1 MSTRLQ
7 WLLELHF
14 AGQTFR
20 WSTATATVSRR
31 IPAVDYLYSLGVDP
45 PEIEQSLDGIGSA
58 PSERSTSIE
67 VFFPRETSVARLLA
81 EGFDPSYATAELS
94 LWREGSYW
102 EERRVMLVGHVSRME
117 YGGPDE
123 PVTLTIVEG
132 VLEDSSLIS
141 PPFSTDTT
149 RWPSLPD
156 GEEAFPLPMIVG
168 APGRYESGT
177 GSFQYAPAVPACPI
191 AEGGIP
197 TLKTRVVFAGHHVV
211 ATSVQVFDDEAGE
224 AAFSVDNTDTAIGE
238 QVAEADIGGS
248 DVDREGSTYYVAL
261 YGDGLAVGG
270 EPIETVADACLWA
283 LSYTSLKIDRAAWS
297 ALQERTRGFKIATF
311 IDSSCQ
317 PLDWIIQEVLPLV
330 PVSLVTGP
338 DGLAP
343 VWWNLTPQPRDVVAR
358 FVVGKR
364 GVSRAGR
371 VRVHE
376 GEIANFI
383 RAEVGFDLRDEKPR
397 VIVEV
402 GADPDLD
409 SEPPVLASLHAAVSQ
424 TRYGRREVRLESR
437 ATWDRTTAKNWA
449 QWVLLHRAL
458 PRRSISLEVGSEWLW
473 LPLGSV
479 VSITDADLYWE
490 GRYALLTGVRVDS
503 EEALT
508 LELTSFDQPLKA
520 GPSTS

>member
-1 MSTRLQ
+1 LNRLY

-14 AGQTFR
+14 AGRTFR

-31 IPAVDYLYSLGVDP
+31 IPAVDYLYSLGFDP

-81 EGFDPSYATAELS
+81 ERFDPSYATAELS

-123 PVTLTIVEG
+123 PVTITIVEG

-141 PPFSTDTT
+141 PAFSTNTT
-149 RWPSLPD
+149 RWPSLLD
-156 GEEAFPLPMIVG
+156 GEDAFPLATILG
-168 APGRYESGT
+168 APGRYEEGGT
-177 GSFQYAPAVPACPI
+177 TRYAPAVPACAL

-197 TLKTRVVFAGHHVV
+197 IGVTRIAFASHHVG
-211 ATSVQVFDDEAGE
+211 ANSVKVFDDDAGE
-224 AAFSVDNTDTAIGE
+224 AVFSVVNTTTAIGE
-238 QVAEADIGGS
+238 AVSEVSIGGT
-248 DVDREGSTYYVAL
+248 DVDRSGSTYYVAL
-261 YGDGLAVGG
+261 YGQGLSVGG
-270 EPIETVADACLWA
+270 EAIETIVDACLWA
-283 LSYTSLKIDRAAWS
+283 LSYTSLKIDRAAWA
-297 ALQERTRGFKIATF
+297 ALQERVRGYKVATY

-317 PLDWIIQEVLPLV
+317 PLDWILQEILPLV

-343 VWWNLTPQPRDVVAR
+343 VWWNLTPQPRDIVAR
-358 FVVGKR
+358 FEVGKR

-376 GEIANFI
+376 GEIANHI
-383 RAEVGFDLRDEKPR
+383 RAEVGIDIRSEKPR

-409 SEPPVLASLHAAVSQ
+409 ASPPVLASLHAAVSQ
-424 TRYGRREVRLESR
+424 TRYGRREVRLESH
-437 ATWDRTTAKNWA
+437 ATWDRTTAEQWA

-458 PRRSISLEVGSEWLW
+458 PRREIMIEVGSEWLW

-479 VSITDADLYWE
+479 VAITDADLYWSD
-490 GRYALLTGVRVDS
+490 RYALITGVRVDS

-508 LELTSFDQPLKA
+508 LTLTSFDQPMRA
-520 GPSTS
+520 GPV

>member
-1 MSTRLQ
+1 MSTRLY

-14 AGQTFR
+14 AGQVFR

-31 IPAVDYLYSLGVDP
+31 LPAVDYLYYLGFDP

-141 PPFSTDTT
+141 PVFSTDTV
-149 RWPSLPD
+149 RWPSLLD
-156 GEEAFPLPMIVG
+156 GEESFPLATILG
-168 APGRYESGT
+168 APGRYEDGGT
-177 GSFQYAPAVPACPI
+177 TKYAPAVPACAL

-197 TLKTRVVFAGHHVV
+197 IGVTRLAFASHHVS
-211 ATSVQVFDDEAGE
+211 ANSVQVFDDDAGE
-224 AAFSVDNTDTAIGE
+224 AVFSTVNTTTAIGE
-238 QVAEADIGGS
+238 AVAEVTISGTDLKR
-248 DVDREGSTYYVAL
+248 DQSTFYVAL
-261 YGDGLAVGG
+261 YGDGLSVGG
-270 EPIETVADACLWA
+270 VAIETIADACLWA
-283 LSYTSLKIDRAAWS
+283 LSYTSLKIDRAAW
-297 ALQERTRGFKIATF
+297 AVLGERTRGYKIATYL
-311 IDSSCQ
+311 DSSCQ

-343 VWWNLTPQPRDVVAR
+343 VWWNLQPQPRDVVAR
-358 FVVGKR
+358 FEVGKR

-376 GEIANFI
+376 GEIANHI
-383 RAEVGFDLRDEKPR
+383 RAEVGIDIRSEKPR

-409 SEPPVLASLHAAVSQ
+409 ASPPVLASLHAAVSQ
-424 TRYGRREVRLESR
+424 TRYGRREVRLESH
-437 ATWDRTTAKNWA
+437 ATWDRTTAEQWA

-458 PRRSISLEVGSEWLW
+458 PRREITIEVGSEWLW

-479 VSITDADLYWE
+479 VAITDDDLYWSV
-490 GRYALLTGVRVDS
+490 RYALLTGVRVDS

-508 LELTSFDQPLKA
+508 LTLTSFDQPMKA
-520 GPSTS
+520 GPV